1 MESLLKITKIR
12 SRENIKE
19 LRMLY
24 NHVENCI
31 RNLKS
36 LKLDTTGYGSL
47 LIPILKDR
55 LPDEVTM
62 VISKKFGKN
71 IWTLDGVMEFF
82 NDELRAQ
89 VVFRHPLASNQD
101 LASMIEVRNQ
111 VTTPQV
117 VYLVKLVKVYAFI
130 VIRRAFKL

>member
-71 IWTLDGVMEFF
+71 IWTLDGVKQPGFSEHDRSKKSGYYTTSGLFSEAGKSLCIYCNKEGIQTLNALM
-82 NDELRAQ
+82 
-89 VVFRHPLASNQD
+89 FR
-101 LASMIEVRNQ
+101 V
-111 VTTPQV
+111 
-117 VYLVKLVKVYAFI
+117 
-130 VIRRAFKL
+130 